1 MKKDKNLKKDILKMV
16 DRQVS
21 MPSFVHYRVGEAD
34 DDGSILWELWDKQTE
49 FRLNLAGKERLM
61 VDGRL
66 VVLTDNDMDY
76 SISDVAEFAGLKSYE
91 YWIEEAI
98 FLEKFGLAIV
108 DWDGSRAD
116 DSGELFYEG
125 ERYVTPK

>member
-1 MKKDKNLKKDILKMV
+1 MKKDKNLKKEILKMV

-34 DDGSILWELWDKQTE
+34 DDGSTLWELWDKQTE
-49 FRLNLAGKERLM
+49 FRLNLVGKEKFT
-61 VDGRL
+61 VDGRSVL
-66 VVLTDNDMDY
+66 LTDNDTDY
-76 SISDVAEFAGLKSYE
+76 WISDVAEFAGLKSYE

>member
-1 MKKDKNLKKDILKMV
+1 MREDKKLKKKILKMV

-49 FRLNLAGKERLM
+49 FRLNLAGKEKFT

-66 VVLTDNDMDY
+66 VVLTDNDTDY
-76 SISDVAEFAGLKSYE
+76 WISDVAELAGLKSYE
-91 YWIEEAI
+91 YWLEEAI

-108 DWDGSRAD
+108 DWDGTRTD
-116 DSGELFYEG
+116 DSGEIFDEG
-125 ERYVTPK
+125 ERYVAPK

>member
-1 MKKDKNLKKDILKMV
+1 MV

-21 MPSFVHYRVGEAD
+21 MPSFVYYRTGRAD
-34 DDGSILWELWDKQTE
+34 EDISTLWDLWDKQTE